1 MRASESL
8 VALGLTWREA
18 SSAARAPRAAP
29 VDAATWEGLRAQGAT
44 GLVELHTCARSLWI
58 LSTAHERW
66 VGGLLQA
73 RLSARLDGGLRPFVL
88 AGDDAA
94 RYTLRVAVGLDSYA
108 QGEADVG
115 HQLAAAFVAARSVGR
130 TSRVLHEVEQA
141 AARLVA
147 EGRERGFVRAT
158 RGLGALAVQRLRAT
172 SVDLGRPVAVVGA
185 GAIGVRV
192 VHALRRA
199 DAVDPIVYNRSPRAG
214 TVDLGALPDAVH
226 EAVVLCTAAPRPWY
240 APRGDVRVIIDL
252 GQPRQTDA
260 PGAFGLDAL
269 LAGEGHT
276 LAPSRLAAA
285 EEAVDAEI
293 DVLMSRMRGSRVY
306 RKVGGLLALR
316 DTFLDGELDAR
327 LAEALEGVGDE
338 QARRVR
344 AAARGA
350 LRAWGHRVVTWMKH
364 ELAESEPAEDA

>member
-1 MRASESL
+1 
-8 VALGLTWREA
+8 
-18 SSAARAPRAAP
+18 
-29 VDAATWEGLRAQGAT
+29 
-44 GLVELHTCARSLWI
+44 
-58 LSTAHERW
+58 
-66 VGGLLQA
+66 
-73 RLSARLDGGLRPFVL
+73 
-88 AGDDAA
+88 
-94 RYTLRVAVGLDSYA
+94 
-108 QGEADVG
+108 
-115 HQLAAAFVAARSVGR
+115 
-130 TSRVLHEVEQA
+130 
-141 AARLVA
+141 
-147 EGRERGFVRAT
+147 
-158 RGLGALAVQRLRAT
+158 
-172 SVDLGRPVAVVGA
+172 
-185 GAIGVRV
+185 
-192 VHALRRA
+192 
-199 DAVDPIVYNRSPRAG
+199 
-214 TVDLGALPDAVH
+214 
-226 EAVVLCTAAPRPWY
+226 
-240 APRGDVRVIIDL
+240 VIIDL